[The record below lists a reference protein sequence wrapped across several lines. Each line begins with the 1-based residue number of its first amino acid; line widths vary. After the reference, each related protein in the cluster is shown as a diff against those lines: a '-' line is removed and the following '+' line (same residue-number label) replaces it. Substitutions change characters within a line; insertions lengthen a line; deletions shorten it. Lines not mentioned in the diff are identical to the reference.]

1 MKKDQDLPNK
11 KKPHHRR
18 NIVLVILAFVVGL
31 LVAGLIAA
39 QYAIHHAEPMLR
51 ARVIQTLSQRFNS
64 QVQLGEFDVSVL
76 HGLNVEGKNLSLRS
90 NLDPSL
96 PPQIQVAQFSFR
108 TPLLDVFQSPMHI
121 GLVRL
126 HGLQLMV
133 PPKNQRAAMPKSKG
147 SHGKIS
153 IVIDK
158 IVSDDAVLTIMTD
171 KPGKVPLQFKIHAL
185 TLTRVGPHR
194 PMHFDA
200 QLVNPKPLGNIASS
214 GTSAPG
220 MRTSRRT
227 RR

>member
-147 SHGKIS
+147 SHGKYRS
-153 IVIDK
+153 
-158 IVSDDAVLTIMTD
+158 
-171 KPGKVPLQFKIHAL
+171 
-185 TLTRVGPHR
+185 
-194 PMHFDA
+194 
-200 QLVNPKPLGNIASS
+200 
-214 GTSAPG
+214 
-220 MRTSRRT
+220 
-227 RR
+227 